1 MGSNPVAPTQFRAV
15 GSFVMLAIF
24 LLPLVRPQVAQRTL
38 NVFAAASLKEAFS
51 SIARDFVAAN
61 PSVSIK
67 LNFAGSQTLAA
78 QINQGA
84 PADVFASAAVKN
96 LKEIHYGKSSYRV
109 FALNKLDI
117 ALKKGLAG
125 ITCLADLDKVQNFV
139 VADRSVP
146 VGAYTDAFF
155 RRAATKYG
163 FQWVDTLYSHIVSR
177 EADVKAVLAKVNLGE
192 ADAGVVYV
200 SDVKT
205 DKGQVVELP
214 IPDSLNQVAEYPAA
228 IPTGAQDPQ
237 DAMLLIKFLLQPS
250 SQRRLE
256 QSGFISIVRPPGKKR
271 G

>member
-1 MGSNPVAPTQFRAV
+1 
-15 GSFVMLAIF
+15 MLAIY
-24 LLPLVRPQVAQRTL
+24 LLPLLRLQVEQRTL
-38 NVFAAASLKEAFS
+38 NVFAAASLKEAFTA
-51 SIARDFVAAN
+51 IASDFEVGH
-61 PSVSIK
+61 PGISIK

-84 PADVFASAAVKN
+84 PADVFACAAVKN
-96 LKEIHYGKSSYRV
+96 LKEIRYSKSSYRV

-117 ALKKGLAG
+117 ALRKGLTG
-125 ITCLADLDKVQNFV
+125 ISTLADLDKVQNFV

-163 FQWVDTLYSHIVSR
+163 SQWVDTLYSHIVSR

-200 SDVKT
+200 SDVRT

-214 IPDSLNQVAEYPAA
+214 IPDAFNQVAEYPAA
-228 IPTGAQDPQ
+228 IPSGAQDPP
-237 DAMLLIKFLLQPS
+237 DAMLFIKFLLQPS
-250 SQRRLE
+250 SQRTLE
-256 QSGFISIVRPPGKKR
+256 RSGFISVARPPGKKR